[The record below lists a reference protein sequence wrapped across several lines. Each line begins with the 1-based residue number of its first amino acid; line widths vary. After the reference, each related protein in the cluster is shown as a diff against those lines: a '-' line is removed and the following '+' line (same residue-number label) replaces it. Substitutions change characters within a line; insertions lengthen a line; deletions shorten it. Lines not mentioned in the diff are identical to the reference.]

1 MDRFRQMTLFMNI
14 VEEGSITKAANR
26 LDLSKSVLS
35 QHLKQLESD
44 LKTTLLKRTTR
55 KQVLTV
61 AGQKFYDHCREMH
74 SIANLA
80 WEEVQEQQTEPS
92 GKLTLTA
99 PNALMESVVVPAL
112 VDVFTSYKN
121 VSLDL
126 ICSDQQL
133 DLMEHDIDLAVRVG
147 FSKDSNYKQKRIG
160 EFTDILCRSKKT
172 ITQSH
177 KPPYIANHWQG
188 QKIVHQMA
196 HNQTGVSKEMA
207 FTPTHRTN
215 TVYQTKSLISKGM
228 GIGLIPD
235 ILIDA
240 KDELVPVIE
249 NYHLAPTPVFVLH
262 PFKSA
267 VPISVSV
274 AMNAIETSLH
284 MRDKYDKNYVC
295 KKV

>member
-14 VEEGSITKAANR
+14 VEEGSITNAANR

-92 GKLTLTA
+92 GKITVTA
-99 PNALMESVVVPAL
+99 PNALMDSVVVPAL
-112 VDVFTSYKN
+112 VDAFASCKN

-147 FSKDSNYKQKRIG
+147 LSKDSSYKQKRIG
-160 EFTDILCRSKKT
+160 EITDVLCRSKKEST
-172 ITQSH
+172 HSH
-177 KPPYIANHWQG
+177 ESPYVANHWQG
-188 QKIVHQMA
+188 QKIVHKMA
-196 HNQTGVSKEMA
+196 HNQTGVSQEFV

-215 TVYQTKSLISKGM
+215 TIYQTKSLISKGI

-235 ILIDA
+235 ILINEG
-240 KDELVPVIE
+240 DELVPVIE
-249 NYHLAPTPVFVLH
+249 NYHVSPTPVFVLH

-267 VPISVSV
+267 IPISVSKATHSIE
-274 AMNAIETSLH
+274 AMLH
-284 MRDKYDKNYVC
+284 MKNRYDKKAYM
-295 KKV
+295 